1 MGVEAIEVEVWTVG
15 YRFVSWSCNYLCSMT
30 AVCLGGN
37 FAVVAIFLFEL
48 ILVCLLLET
57 EVIIIFFD
65 VFFVCFCCL
74 CFV

>member
-1 MGVEAIEVEVWTVG
+1 
-15 YRFVSWSCNYLCSMT
+15 MT

-37 FAVVAIFLFEL
+37 FAVVAIFLFGL

-65 VFFVCFCCL
+65 VFLSVFVACVL
-74 CFV
+74 CDFVGDFSFVSHGKA